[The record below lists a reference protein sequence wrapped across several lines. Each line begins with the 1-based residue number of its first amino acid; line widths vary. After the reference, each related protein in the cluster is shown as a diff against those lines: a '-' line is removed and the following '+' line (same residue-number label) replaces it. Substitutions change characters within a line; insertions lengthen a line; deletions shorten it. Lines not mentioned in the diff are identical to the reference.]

1 MHLGKLCIRIAGC
14 DHFLEALGS
23 MMSGTGRTA
32 AMFPSPRAVGFLQ
45 RVRRVGWTIP
55 LEPSVALVL

>member
-1 MHLGKLCIRIAGC
+1 MRLDKLCIRIAGC

-23 MMSGTGRTA
+23 TMSGIERTA
-32 AMFPSPRAVGFLQ
+32 AMFPSPRVAGFLQ

-55 LEPSVALVL
+55 LEPSVVLVL